1 LLIVT
6 HFASATNRD
15 FSSQDACLR
24 VSHLPVGL
32 SMRFQNGQMKPL
44 QQQRES
50 LLMIQKFRF
59 NFTIISNKF

>member
-1 LLIVT
+1 
-6 HFASATNRD
+6 
-15 FSSQDACLR
+15 
-24 VSHLPVGL
+24 
-32 SMRFQNGQMKPL
+32 MRFQNGQMKPL